1 MNHQLV
7 FHSEVLL
14 HKGGEM
20 ASQLAAMWPD
30 NMSETDITLRVANSN
45 NSAEENPTL
54 TNFIEIKCHK
64 FILAARSPVFEA
76 MFTTPMKE
84 KATNIVNFPT
94 IHPDTLMAFL
104 KYIYTSRVDPADVDM
119 PLLDMANQ
127 YDMGDLHDF
136 CALVMRRHLTVKNV
150 VSLFLAAKAYRSNS
164 LAQAALDFITS
175 NYRKVK
181 KTREWIKNQG
191 PDLSEMFAHTL
202 STRPRQHVLFSF

>member
-1 MNHQLV
+1 MNHALI
-7 FHSEVLL
+7 FRSEALL

-30 NMSETDITLRVANSN
+30 NMSETDIVLRVPNSKN
-45 NSAEENPTL
+45 PAEENSTMP
-54 TNFIEIKCHK
+54 NFIEIKCHK

-76 MFTTPMKE
+76 MFTNPMKE
-84 KATNIVNFPT
+84 RATNIVNFPT
-94 IHPDTLMAFL
+94 LQPDTLMAFL
-104 KYIYTSRVDPADVDM
+104 KYIYTGRVDPTDVDM

-164 LAQAALDFITS
+164 LAQAALDFISS
-175 NYRKVK
+175 NYRQVK
-181 KTREWIKNQG
+181 KTREWKQSQG
-191 PDLSEMFAHTL
+191 ADLSEMFAHTL
-202 STRPRQHVLFSF
+202 STRPRQHVLFTF